1 VWALFLYEVSLAYLY
16 RISQSVWIVIGL
28 IVDLVLIGSCAIT
41 RFAKT
46 PKCYACGT
54 ATGGMFNKAEKILA
68 KMEKRNQDLRDKKK
82 RAKEDRG
89 DSDSEQEGEGEDAG
103 IEFGGG
109 ENSEEE

>member
-1 VWALFLYEVSLAYLY
+1 
-16 RISQSVWIVIGL
+16 
-28 IVDLVLIGSCAIT
+28 
-41 RFAKT
+41 
-46 PKCYACGT
+46 
-54 ATGGMFNKAEKILA
+54 MFNKAEKILA

-109 ENSEEE
+109 EESEEE